1 VYFYQLGLRLGLENL
16 VAGGVRM
23 GFAGRSGVDLPFET
37 PSQFPN
43 PTAKEYYDK
52 KFGVKKWV
60 ANPLSL
66 SIGQGENTQTVI
78 NMARFYSALATDGKA
93 ASPHIVADSAF
104 ERKELFKLSP
114 EQLMQ
119 LRMAMTDVVSGRGT
133 AGSAA
138 IAGLTVAGKTG
149 TSQNPPRPDH
159 AWFVG
164 FAPVDKPRVVVA
176 VMLEFGEHGYYA
188 ARIAT
193 KVMER
198 YLKKSLV
205 NANAS
210 TATQ

>member
-1 VYFYQLGLRLGLENL
+1 
-16 VAGGVRM
+16 
-23 GFAGRSGVDLPFET
+23 
-37 PSQFPN
+37 
-43 PTAKEYYDK
+43 
-52 KFGVKKWV
+52 
-60 ANPLSL
+60 
-66 SIGQGENTQTVI
+66 
-78 NMARFYSALATDGKA
+78 
-93 ASPHIVADSAF
+93 
-104 ERKELFKLSP
+104 
-114 EQLMQ
+114 MQ

-149 TSQNPPRPDH
+149 TAQNPPRPDH

-164 FAPVDKPRVVVA
+164 FAPVDKPQVVVA
-176 VMLEFGEHGYYA
+176 VMLEYGEHGYYA

-198 YLKKSLV
+198 YLKKQLV